1 MGVLEFS
8 GGAKTPSVPIA
19 KDRLK
24 ILLVSDRV
32 CCCTP
37 DKYEQLKKELY
48 QTVSKYIEVTQ
59 ENFEV
64 QVTRANITI
73 KLTGEK
79 L

>member
-8 GGAKTPSVPIA
+8 GATKAPSVPIA

-24 ILLVSDRV
+24 LLIVSDRI

-48 QTVSKYIEVTQ
+48 QTISKHMEVTK

-64 QVTRANITI
+64 QVTRTDITI